1 LCATTDEIADYFNDR
16 YFAHGHTYEA
26 HPLTLAP
33 ATAAIREYKRLGLI
47 DRSRQ
52 MGEKL
57 EQKLA
62 AIKEKHPS
70 VGDVRGRGLF
80 YAVELVKD
88 RNKRT
93 PFNTQDDKLAGK
105 PLVVDQVTTKMMSL
119 GVSCLGWVSHLVI
132 APPLIITEAE
142 LDEGL
147 RALDEALSLA
157 DAALA

>member
-1 LCATTDEIADYFNDR
+1 
-16 YFAHGHTYEA
+16 
-26 HPLTLAP
+26 
-33 ATAAIREYKRLGLI
+33 
-47 DRSRQ
+47 

-57 EQKLA
+57 GQKLA

-80 YAVELVKD
+80 YAVDLVKD
-88 RNKRT
+88 RAKRT
-93 PFNTQDDKLAGK
+93 PFNTQQEKLAGK

-119 GVSCLGWVSHLVI
+119 GVACLGWISHIVI

-147 RALDEALSLA
+147 RALDEALAVA
-157 DAALA
+157 DAAAAAG